1 MNISKDNPLLTM
13 FPPKENTAF
22 SQLTNL
28 DLNTWNTDQ
37 VIDIESMFGG
47 CKNLI
52 RLNMRN
58 ATFNA
63 TNYLLMFNA
72 VPNGITI
79 TVKDN
84 TAKTWIEARLREVN
98 KTGNVIIG

>member
-1 MNISKDNPLLTM
+1 M
-13 FPPKENTAF
+13 AF
-22 SQLTNL
+22 LKV
-28 DLNTWNTDQ
+28 LNEYFQYAGAYGVIAGQ